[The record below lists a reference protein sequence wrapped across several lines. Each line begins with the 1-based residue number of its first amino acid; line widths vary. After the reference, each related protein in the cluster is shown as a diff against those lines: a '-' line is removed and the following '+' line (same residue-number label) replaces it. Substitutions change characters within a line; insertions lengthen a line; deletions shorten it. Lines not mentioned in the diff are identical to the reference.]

1 MTAVEMIL
9 AAVRSEWTKLRRPT
23 LLWGTYGAL
32 AVIAA
37 LLTVLIFA
45 QAGHN
50 FGRGLNLMTAVLASP
65 AGLLY
70 AFGESAGLLGVVA
83 LCVAAAQL
91 ANEYSSGTLRNLLVR
106 QPRRTVV
113 LAGKYLGILIFLA
126 GAVLVAC
133 VFGIVAA
140 FVMAHVRGI
149 PTAAWTSSVGLHDL
163 GQGLGD
169 VALSMLGYGTIG
181 FVLGIIMR
189 SPVSSIVVGLAFL
202 LPFETILS
210 VVVNGSARWLPGSL
224 LDAVARGGT
233 TNASFFAALV
243 TAGAYLVGWAGLGV
257 YLFVHRDV
265 TS

>member
-83 LCVAAAQL
+83 L
-91 ANEYSSGTLRNLLVR
+91 VR
-106 QPRRTVV
+106 RR
-113 LAGKYLGILIFLA
+113 
-126 GAVLVAC
+126 
-133 VFGIVAA
+133 
-140 FVMAHVRGI
+140 
-149 PTAAWTSSVGLHDL
+149 
-163 GQGLGD
+163 
-169 VALSMLGYGTIG
+169 
-181 FVLGIIMR
+181 
-189 SPVSSIVVGLAFL
+189 
-202 LPFETILS
+202 
-210 VVVNGSARWLPGSL
+210 GSARQRVQLR
-224 LDAVARGGT
+224 DAAEPPRAPAAPHRRARGQVPGDPDLPCRRGPRRLRLRHRRRFRDGPR
-233 TNASFFAALV
+233 ARDPDGGV
-243 TAGAYLVGWAGLGV
+243 DLVGGAARPRAGSRRRRTQHARLRHDRIRARDHHAFPGLVDRRRARVPPALRDHPLGGRERERA
-257 YLFVHRDV
+257 LGSRARCS
-265 TS
+265 TPSPEAARRTRASSPPW